1 MNTIVGVK
9 RITFLMPENGS
20 LKDRRQIIR
29 KMRDTLRAK
38 FNVSFAEIETDDQ
51 WQRSI
56 VAVSMVANEEQVLRA
71 AFLQI
76 SNLIETTIG
85 VRVVSDTND
94 VFRYEDETEHACMP

>member
-29 KMRDTLRAK
+29 KMRDTLRVK
-38 FNVSFAEIETDDQ
+38 FNVSFAEIETDDK
-51 WQRSI
+51 WQRSV
-56 VAVSMVANEEQVLRA
+56 VALSMVANEEQILRA

-76 SNLIETTIG
+76 SNLIETTTG